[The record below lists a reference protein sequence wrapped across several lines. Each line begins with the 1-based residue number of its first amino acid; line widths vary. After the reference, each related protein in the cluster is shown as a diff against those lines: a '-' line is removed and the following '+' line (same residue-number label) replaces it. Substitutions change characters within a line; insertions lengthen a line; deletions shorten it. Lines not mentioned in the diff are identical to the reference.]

1 MDSLLAAL
9 EAETQ
14 AARDTGYLAAH
25 VSYISRIARELEYR
39 SIQCPGWD
47 EGEEGVSALE
57 KVFRALEREY
67 E

>member
-14 AARDTGYLAAH
+14 AARDTGQLGTH

-39 SIQCPGWD
+39 SIQPPGWD
-47 EGEEGVSALE
+47 EGDEDVSAIE
-57 KVFRALEREY
+57 KVFRRLRY

>member
-14 AARDTGYLAAH
+14 AARDTGQLGTH

-39 SIQCPGWD
+39 SIQRPRWD
-47 EGEEGVSALE
+47 EGDENVSALE